1 MHRLGVGRHWLFV
14 RARSFEPEALCDVEG
29 SGGGLWQVKGPRPL
43 VRLILADG
51 GPALTG
57 DVRLELQV
65 SAVARPMNATL
76 LVDTGGGLEAATLR
90 VPLPARRGDAVT
102 AVVTLPNDAVA
113 LGLDPGPV
121 GQFQLGSLRAV
132 ELSGPR
138 AVLAHAAPQ
147 LGRLL
152 RQPGQVALLLVRALR
167 LLRERGPTGVL
178 ERLRRGTQRQL
189 AEEGYE
195 GWVRR
200 YATLSDAQSA
210 LLRARLQT
218 LAVQPTFSILLA
230 PGPGPGDQLGRTLE
244 SLRRQIYQ
252 RWEVCLPGP
261 KVTEEVLQLTTRL
274 AGAVAVRCAR
284 GADALEAAGGE
295 WVVRLEA
302 GDTLASQ
309 ALLAVAEVL
318 GREPTLALV
327 YTDTDGEDEKGRLSP
342 AFKPDWSPE
351 LLRSHNYLGR
361 AAFLRRDM
369 VQAKGGWH
377 GGLPRAVAQHELLLR
392 YTADLRPE
400 RVRHLPYVFLHTA
413 PAGSPTSDEVAAG
426 VGVAQANL
434 ERSHLTGRVE
444 PGRRPGTY
452 HVRYAIPRPPPLV
465 SVVIPT
471 RDRLALLQKCL
482 KSLRNQTDYQP
493 LEVLVV
499 DNGSRQRQ
507 TKSYLEDL
515 KRQGAARV
523 LPFPQAFNYSAMNNL
538 AAQEARGELLCLLNN
553 DVQAIESGWL
563 TEMVGLA
570 LQPGVGAVGAKLL
583 YPNDTVQH
591 AGMVGGLFGVV
602 AHAYLRE
609 PREADGYLLQLQ
621 TTREVAAV
629 TAACM
634 VIRRDR
640 FLQVGGLDKRDLPI
654 GFNDVDLCF
663 RLLKAGYRNLWTP
676 YAELYHW
683 ESASRGTEQRG
694 ADRVRFLREESVLGQ
709 RWRAL
714 TERDPYYNP
723 NLSLDSLVPRPA
735 WPPRVVWPWMGER

>member
-1 MHRLGVGRHWLFV
+1 
-14 RARSFEPEALCDVEG
+14 
-29 SGGGLWQVKGPRPL
+29 
-43 VRLILADG
+43 
-51 GPALTG
+51 
-57 DVRLELQV
+57 
-65 SAVARPMNATL
+65 
-76 LVDTGGGLEAATLR
+76 
-90 VPLPARRGDAVT
+90 
-102 AVVTLPNDAVA
+102 
-113 LGLDPGPV
+113 
-121 GQFQLGSLRAV
+121 
-132 ELSGPR
+132 
-138 AVLAHAAPQ
+138 
-147 LGRLL
+147 
-152 RQPGQVALLLVRALR
+152 
-167 LLRERGPTGVL
+167 
-178 ERLRRGTQRQL
+178 
-189 AEEGYE
+189 
-195 GWVRR
+195 
-200 YATLSDAQSA
+200 
-210 LLRARLQT
+210 
-218 LAVQPTFSILLA
+218 
-230 PGPGPGDQLGRTLE
+230 
-244 SLRRQIYQ
+244 
-252 RWEVCLPGP
+252 
-261 KVTEEVLQLTTRL
+261 
-274 AGAVAVRCAR
+274 
-284 GADALEAAGGE
+284 
-295 WVVRLEA
+295 
-302 GDTLASQ
+302 
-309 ALLAVAEVL
+309 
-318 GREPTLALV
+318 
-327 YTDTDGEDEKGRLSP
+327 
-342 AFKPDWSPE
+342 
-351 LLRSHNYLGR
+351 
-361 AAFLRRDM
+361 
-369 VQAKGGWH
+369 
-377 GGLPRAVAQHELLLR
+377 
-392 YTADLRPE
+392 
-400 RVRHLPYVFLHTA
+400 
-413 PAGSPTSDEVAAG
+413 
-426 VGVAQANL
+426 
-434 ERSHLTGRVE
+434 VE